1 MGFEDRIIYSQEQM
15 AIALDNALDQLKTLR
30 YDSRYRAMLG
40 DLFVEK
46 LSRWEGDIRR
56 QKDAPFTLVVVGDF
70 KRGKST
76 LINALLG
83 EEVVTTDVTTETVTL
98 NRISY
103 GPHSSEAVLA
113 DGRSVRLSDEE
124 LHREA
129 LEKVLAQAG
138 EGVKWLELKR
148 PIDLLK
154 QVTIIDTPGTGDSM
168 RDFSGVV
175 KESLL
180 QADAVIY
187 IYNVKYP
194 LSQTEQLFLKSAVLP
209 QRYTTLFLVGNYAD
223 TMENEENYARIR
235 DLLQERTAVLLPDA
249 ELLTISALD
258 ELCRQLGEE
267 RPCEALSAVLE
278 NQFGRLR
285 DLLYALVEDKKDT
298 VALDRMQRLASA
310 MTADLETELDAMES
324 GLKMD
329 RSMVA
334 AALERLK
341 AEKERSAENQAAML
355 DQLDQLLTSM
365 QYEASRWMNEFL
377 ARIEEETRHLEN
389 QPTETLLKYYEFYCV
404 DLLQEAVSTC
414 VEHHQ
419 EQLYDWLD
427 HISADISSGLV
438 DSIGRRQGV
447 SFRMNLDNRIW
458 TKGDTVGLA
467 VSLVSGTG
475 LLAGMASLVADGISG
490 LMREKEVKQQ
500 TPVIL
505 SQIAGKMTGLQ
516 LSVAETVQ
524 SIYSELSQS
533 ARRLVEE
540 YFGEQLAEAERLI
553 HQSAK
558 AAMKEEAEKE
568 KLQDAV
574 DCARSLLRDVDAAL
588 KGQ

>member
-124 LHREA
+124 LHRET

-235 DLLQERTAVLLPDA
+235 DLLQERTAGLLPDA

-258 ELCRQLGEE
+258 
-267 RPCEALSAVLE
+267 
-278 NQFGRLR
+278 
-285 DLLYALVEDKKDT
+285 
-298 VALDRMQRLASA
+298 
-310 MTADLETELDAMES
+310 
-324 GLKMD
+324 
-329 RSMVA
+329 
-334 AALERLK
+334 
-341 AEKERSAENQAAML
+341 
-355 DQLDQLLTSM
+355 
-365 QYEASRWMNEFL
+365 
-377 ARIEEETRHLEN
+377 
-389 QPTETLLKYYEFYCV
+389 
-404 DLLQEAVSTC
+404 
-414 VEHHQ
+414 
-419 EQLYDWLD
+419 
-427 HISADISSGLV
+427 
-438 DSIGRRQGV
+438 
-447 SFRMNLDNRIW
+447 
-458 TKGDTVGLA
+458 
-467 VSLVSGTG
+467 
-475 LLAGMASLVADGISG
+475 
-490 LMREKEVKQQ
+490 
-500 TPVIL
+500 
-505 SQIAGKMTGLQ
+505 
-516 LSVAETVQ
+516 
-524 SIYSELSQS
+524 
-533 ARRLVEE
+533 
-540 YFGEQLAEAERLI
+540 
-553 HQSAK
+553 
-558 AAMKEEAEKE
+558 
-568 KLQDAV
+568 
-574 DCARSLLRDVDAAL
+574 
-588 KGQ
+588 